1 MSEEPVQVETRGRV
15 LVVMLNRPA
24 VKNVLNTGITAGL
37 RAAVDQLEES
47 DELTVGVV
55 TGNGGSFC
63 AGMDLKEFA
72 VSGPPKGL
80 TRFLRRGSEKP
91 LIAAIEG
98 VAFGGGLELALLC
111 DILVAAED
119 AKLGLPEAKVGLF
132 AAGGGLLRLPRRVP
146 YGVAAE
152 LVFTG
157 RPLGAGEA
165 KSYGL
170 VSRVS
175 APGEAL
181 ADAMSIAESVAA
193 NAPLAVAAS
202 KQLLRLSSDLDESEF
217 WEAQAPF
224 AERVFRSAD
233 AVEGPRAFAAK
244 RAPQWSG
251 S

>member
-152 LVFTG
+152 LVLTG
-157 RPLGAGEA
+157 RPLGAEEA
-165 KSYGL
+165 KSHGL

-181 ADAMSIAESVAA
+181 ANAMSIAESVAA

-202 KQLLRLSSDLDESEF
+202 KQLLRLSFDLDESAF